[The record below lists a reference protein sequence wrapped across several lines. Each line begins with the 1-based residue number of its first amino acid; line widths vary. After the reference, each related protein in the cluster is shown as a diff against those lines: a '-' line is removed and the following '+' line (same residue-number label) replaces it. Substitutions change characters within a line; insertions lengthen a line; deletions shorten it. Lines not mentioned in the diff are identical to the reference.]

1 MERQKIV
8 QKFASVAEHPEQCY
22 DFDLQGNLDTF
33 FYCERNDINFSE
45 AAFLIFDAARIYG
58 RKVDYFEQVLL
69 DFNQRS
75 ATNVSKALAE
85 REHDTENEDGS
96 GGGGSKKDKKVEE
109 QREKREREKER
120 ALKRAKRMLK
130 VTSRVEFK
138 PKPFE
143 MVSSDQIS
151 LNLHEQR
158 SELECEE
165 EFDQLRMKNVF
176 PRINVLQSNLQN
188 NNTFYDNLGIEES
201 DCDNLDS
208 LRDFRIFMDTIDEP
222 IFTRPMTGNQVDP
235 KYEQEYKRSM
245 ERANQKHSNIYLPAD
260 YIKENYGITLKDNSD
275 YLNMLKYNEEVER
288 LNLRK
293 LTIEQLS
300 KLKVGTYLN
309 NILHGNK
316 QDGKIAEHDS
326 GIDIDDMDRDCE
338 PSVPDFDC
346 DNTNGFDEL
355 RDEQDVHMT
364 DLSTADTSKE
374 DVDMLDISAIPSD
387 EIIEQSHNITTE
399 PSTAE
404 QSLNSTAEQSLNT
417 TNDSL
422 LETSVDAGNS
432 SLEVSKELQG
442 RSSSRQSLDDG
453 IGISEC
459 NSPTRLEDLDS
470 FEGFQTTD
478 LVDCIEI
485 DHLNGILNAAGE
497 PIDTAILKAK
507 VPELDTNIFQLPENL
522 LRRNKIFILT
532 DDFEL
537 WMAARKRKYGVQKE
551 PPNCGKLLKLSNGVL
566 IRCDPDSDTEEFLG
580 FDENNTM
587 RTAPGTVV
595 LEQSPCVIANRTYS
609 SDSGISPEKALNTG
623 DECNQSSI
631 NPSGTGEINDS
642 GVAELNG
649 TPSEATNNS
658 ANENFII
665 STQET
670 LNGTIE
676 NAEQSVQETDMSL
689 SDANVNANSTKLFNE
704 TASIVTGFDSG
715 FSELE
720 SQLESS
726 TGIDDTNHLEATTN
740 LHTSKEI
747 ETTETQNGD
756 AEPFGGKLNHQI
768 YIYFINLSIHIS
780 KNNSSSFQNV
790 DEAIDCEDDHIE
802 EDSNEEQQEETA
814 RAEGFT
820 DMVER
825 VSKWHQMLR
834 PVLANCEKRNNFD
847 IHALGTDIIDMFPSE
862 EVEINPT
869 EISFNDIMK
878 GRDQTYTARYFLSLL
893 LLTNT
898 KNVHLKVMH
907 PEQNGTVLCSKDD
920 IRIKLRSRTRHLD
933 EVNKIDQHLND
944 PQSRMSFINSGKTIN
959 TSYDEGDSPVQST
972 SKATNGKKTAQKRK
986 RNAEII

>member
-1 MERQKIV
+1 MERSQIV
-8 QKFASVAEHPEQCY
+8 QKFATVAEHAEQCY
-22 DFDLQGNLDTF
+22 DFDIQGNLDTF
-33 FYCERNDINFSE
+33 FRCQRSDINFSE

-58 RKVDYFEQVLL
+58 RKVDYFEQILL

-75 ATNVSKALAE
+75 ATNVSRALAE
-85 REHDTENEDGS
+85 RERDGENATGDDG
-96 GGGGSKKDKKVEE
+96 GKKNKKAEE

-143 MVSSDQIS
+143 MVSSEQIS

-188 NNTFYDNLGIEES
+188 NNTFYDNLGIEET

-222 IFTRPMTGNQVDP
+222 IFTRPMTGNQADP

-260 YIKENYGITLKDNSD
+260 YIKENYGITLKDNND

-293 LTIEQLS
+293 LSIEQLS

-326 GIDIDDMDRDCE
+326 GIDLDDDMDRDCE

-355 RDEQDVHMT
+355 STLRDDQRLQMT
-364 DLSTADTSKE
+364 DLSTNDASKG
-374 DVDMLDISAIPSD
+374 DADMLDISAILSD
-387 EIIEQSHNITTE
+387 EAMEQS
-399 PSTAE
+399 STAG
-404 QSLNSTAEQSLNT
+404 QSLNSSNDDPMGEQSVNTTNADSVAEQSLNT
-417 TNDSL
+417 TNATNNSE
-422 LETSVDAGNS
+422 LETSVDAANS
-432 SLEVSKELQG
+432 SLETSKELDG
-442 RSSSRQSLDDG
+442 RISSRQSLDDG
-453 IGISEC
+453 IGVSEC
-459 NSPTRLEDLDS
+459 NSPTRLEDLET
-470 FEGFQTTD
+470 FEGFNSTEI
-478 LVDCIEI
+478 VGCVEI
-485 DHLNGILNAAGE
+485 DELNGMLNAAGE
-497 PIDTAILKAK
+497 AVILKAK

-522 LRRNKIFILT
+522 LRRNKIFALT
-532 DDFEL
+532 EEFEL
-537 WMAARKRKYGVQKE
+537 WMAGRKRKYGMLNKD
-551 PPNCGKLLKLSNGVL
+551 PPNCGKLIKLSNGVI
-566 IRCDPDSDTEEFLG
+566 IRCDPDSDVEEFLG
-580 FDENNTM
+580 FDENNEM
-587 RTAPGTVV
+587 ITAPSTIV
-595 LEQSPCVIANRTYS
+595 LEQNPAVIANRTCS
-609 SDSGISPEKALNTG
+609 SDSGISPEKTLNTG
-623 DECNQSSI
+623 DECNQSPT
-631 NPSGTGEINDS
+631 NVPSGTEEVNGS

-649 TPSEATNNS
+649 TIGELNS
-658 ANENFII
+658 SADGTITE
-665 STQET
+665 SQET

-676 NAEQSVQETDMSL
+676 NAEESVQETDLSL

-715 FSELE
+715 FGELE

-726 TGIDDTNHLEATTN
+726 AGLDDTNNMEATTN
-740 LHTSKEI
+740 FDTAKDA
-747 ETTETQNGD
+747 ETRETQHED
-756 AEPFGGKLNHQI
+756 TKPL
-768 YIYFINLSIHIS
+768 
-780 KNNSSSFQNV
+780 
-790 DEAIDCEDDHIE
+790 DDCEDDHID
-802 EDSNEEQQEETA
+802 EDPNDDQKEETA

-820 DMVER
+820 DMLER

-862 EVEINPT
+862 EESNPT
-869 EISFNDIMK
+869 EISFTDVMQ

-898 KNVHLKVMH
+898 KNVQLKVMH
-907 PEQNGTVLCSKDD
+907 PEQNGTVICSKDD

-944 PQSRMSFINSGKTIN
+944 PKSRVNISNSGKTIN
-959 TSYDEGDSPVQST
+959 TEYGEDDAPIQST
-972 SKATNGKKTAQKRK
+972 SKAAHGKKTAQKRK
-986 RNAEII
+986 RNA